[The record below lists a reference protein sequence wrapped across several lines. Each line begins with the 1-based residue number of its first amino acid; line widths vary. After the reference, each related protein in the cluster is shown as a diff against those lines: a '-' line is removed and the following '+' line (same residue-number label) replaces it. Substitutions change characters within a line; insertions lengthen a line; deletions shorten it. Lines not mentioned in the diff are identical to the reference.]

1 MERLDGG
8 GAMKAV
14 IRRMT
19 DRLIGM
25 VASRAR
31 DQGLLDPRTSPATK
45 LAIAAFHA
53 DWRARARR
61 GDALP
66 PGLGLGA
73 RVFSQFEEDGLLLYL
88 DAVLELEHHRFVDIG
103 AADGINSNCAN
114 LALNLGW
121 HGLFIEG
128 NEELVAR
135 GRRFYQSH
143 PDTLLWPPVFVQAFI
158 TRENINDL
166 IRDAG
171 FSGPVGIV
179 SIDIDGNDYWV
190 WEALDAVDPAVVII
204 ETHVEFG
211 MRNIVVPYDAQHVYP
226 GKHPDYFSASPVAML
241 RLAHRKGYRLVGANR
256 YGFNLIFV
264 KRGLHDD
271 RVPEVPLES
280 VLTHP
285 RYFARL
291 ERFEAIKDWKYETPK

>member
-1 MERLDGG
+1 MQRRPREDG
-8 GAMKAV
+8 A
-14 IRRMT
+14 
-19 DRLIGM
+19 
-25 VASRAR
+25 
-31 DQGLLDPRTSPATK
+31 LDPRTSPATK

-61 GDALP
+61 GEALAD
-66 PGLGLGA
+66 GLGLGA
-73 RVFSQFEEDGLLLYL
+73 RIFSQLEEDGILLYL
-88 DAVLELEHHRFVDIG
+88 DAVLELEHRVFVDIG

-121 HGLFIEG
+121 HGLFVDG
-128 NEELVAR
+128 NAQLVAR
-135 GRRFYQSH
+135 GRKFYSGH
-143 PDTLLWPPVFVQAFI
+143 PDTLLWPPVFVEAFI
-158 TRENINDL
+158 TRENINAL

-171 FSGPVGIV
+171 FSGRIGVL

-190 WEALDAVDPAVVII
+190 WEALDAIDPAVVVI

-211 MRNIVVPYDAQHVYP
+211 MRNIVVPYDPEHVYP
-226 GKHPDYFSASPVAML
+226 GKHPDYFSASPAAMV
-241 RLAHRKGYRLVGANR
+241 RLASRKGYRLVGANR

-264 KRGLHDD
+264 KRGLHEG

-291 ERFEAIKDWKYETPK
+291 ERFEAIKDWKYENPE